1 MIYLAIS
8 LASCTFPNRFIYVF
22 NHSYINPCRNLL
34 LWNNVSMVPTFV
46 YSCFIYRQLFIHA
59 ILLPTRWVFYR
70 RITVPTRNALYH
82 KTMSEKQPKPVI
94 KKFNCS
100 FYYTSLNQD
109 NSGYTSTYQYIEDR
123 FGRSFKLLL
132 CVIYTFNTI
141 VYAGIGMFN

>member
-1 MIYLAIS
+1 MSSITVISTPAEIYYYGTMFLWF
-8 LASCTFPNRFIYVF
+8 LL
-22 NHSYINPCRNLL
+22 SYIL
-34 LWNNVSMVPTFV
+34 VS
-46 YSCFIYRQLFIHA
+46 FIVNYLYMPFFYRQGEF
-59 ILLPTRWVFYR
+59 FCR